1 MSAAR
6 SLVTPLVLTY
16 NEEANIERTLARL
29 DWAERIVV
37 VDSRSTDRTV
47 ALCQARPNVEVVE
60 RAFDNHVA
68 QWNYG
73 LAQVKTEWVLSLD
86 ADYVLSPPFV
96 TELERWQP
104 AADVHGYRAAFDY
117 CVFGHAL
124 RASLY
129 PPRVVLFRKD
139 RATFVADGHT
149 QLLQLEGEPGAF
161 QARIQH
167 DDRKSLDRWFA
178 EQWRYAGLEAR
189 HLTEAPPDRLR
200 SIDRMRRR
208 AVLAPAL
215 VGLYA
220 LIGRGL
226 VWDGWPGWHYVWQR
240 VVAESLLSLRL
251 VDQRLRGTV
260 GKAE

>member
-6 SLVTPLVLTY
+6 TLVTPLILTY

-29 DWAERIVV
+29 DWAARVVV
-37 VDSRSTDRTV
+37 VDSGSTDRTV
-47 ALCQARPNVEVVE
+47 AYCRARPNVDVVE
-60 RAFDNHVA
+60 RKFDNHVA
-68 QWNYG
+68 QWNFG
-73 LAQVKTEWVLSLD
+73 LAQVRTEWVLSLD
-86 ADYVLSPPFV
+86 ADYVLSPEFV
-96 TELERWQP
+96 AELEQWQP
-104 AADVHGYRAAFDY
+104 TSDVHGYRASFDY
-117 CVFGHAL
+117 CVFGRQL

-139 RATFVADGHT
+139 QATFVEDGHT
-149 QLLQLEGEPGAF
+149 QLLQLKGSAGSF
-161 QARIQH
+161 RGRIQH

-200 SIDRMRRR
+200 SIDRVRRR
-208 AVLAPAL
+208 AVFAPAL

-251 VDQRLRGTV
+251 VDHRLRGSL